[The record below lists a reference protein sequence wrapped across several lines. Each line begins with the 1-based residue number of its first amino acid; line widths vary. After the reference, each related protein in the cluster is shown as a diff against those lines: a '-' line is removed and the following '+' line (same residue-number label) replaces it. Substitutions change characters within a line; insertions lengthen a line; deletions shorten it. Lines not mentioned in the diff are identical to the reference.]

1 MIKVSIKGKLPDIR
15 RKILAS
21 ISEATNEFVSDVRSD
36 TPVDTGLL
44 KRSWT
49 KKQQFKGTRVS
60 NKQPYAS
67 FVEDNVRFSDPKI
80 EPLKRKIVNKVKR
93 KSRSTR

>member
-1 MIKVSIKGKLPDIR
+1 
-15 RKILAS
+15 
-21 ISEATNEFVSDVRSD
+21 
-36 TPVDTGLL
+36 L

-67 FVEDNVRFSDPKI
+67 FVEDNVRFIDPKI

-93 KSRSTR
+93 KSR